1 MCSSDL
7 DTTIAHLAAAL
18 GKPVWV
24 MVPHNA
30 EWRYL
35 HEGSTMPWFPTMRIF
50 RRRRGAVWTDTIMEI
65 ARALETW
72 HAAARMHD

>member
-1 MCSSDL
+1 
-7 DTTIAHLAAAL
+7 
-18 GKPVWV
+18 
-24 MVPHNA
+24 VPHNA

-35 HEGSTMPWFPTMRIF
+35 HEGSAMPWYPTMRIF